1 MSTLFLRLS
10 LLLTSLIAQPFGVSI
25 LLVEIYL
32 TPATLLVIPTPNGK
46 MSFDFTFEE
55 TVWENC

>member
-1 MSTLFLRLS
+1 LAFRR
-10 LLLTSLIAQPFGVSI
+10 

-32 TPATLLVIPTPNGK
+32 SPATLLVIPTPNGK